1 MSSRAFPSRLRRNGL
16 LYLITGHATAPSPHS
31 YPTGSDRGIEFAGV
45 PFQGPGAVMWTSPGT
60 VEVELDGSVTFTD
73 QGTSTS
79 EGACAEPRAA
89 EPNTSA

>member
-1 MSSRAFPSRLRRNGL
+1 MSSLAFPPDYASNGV

-45 PFQGPGAVMWTSPGT
+45 PFQGPRAVMWTSPGT
-60 VEVELDGSVTFTD
+60 VEVELDGGVTFTD
-73 QGTSTS
+73 QGTTTS